1 VKNKSPRISAAEW
14 DVMKVVWARN
24 PVLASKVVDE
34 VAAAHKWH
42 AKTVR
47 TLLARLVKKGA
58 LTFEKQGRAYM
69 YRPLVKEADCI
80 QAESDSFLQ
89 RVFGGAISPMLAHF
103 VERRKISES
112 EMRELRRLLR

>member
-1 VKNKSPRISAAEW
+1 M
-14 DVMKVVWARN
+14 MKVVWSRN
-24 PVLASKVVDE
+24 PIRASKVIEE
-34 VAAAHKWH
+34 VAAAHNWH

-69 YRPLVKEADCI
+69 YQPQVTEADCV

-89 RVFGGAISPMLAHF
+89 RVFGGAIIPMLAHF
-103 VERRKISES
+103 VERRKISDS